1 VRHVEIMRD
10 NLGKSK
16 GCALVHFT
24 SAKDAEAAMVS
35 LKDSDLKGRLLYI
48 REDRTP
54 ADLLRASLP
63 PAPLPRKPIHAS
75 TICQCF
81 VGNLPVDASWLQ
93 LKNHFLS
100 MKLVNIWGGG
110 G

>member
-16 GCALVHFT
+16 GCALVHFA

-54 ADLLRASLP
+54 ADLLRASFLP
-63 PAPLPRKPIHAS
+63 VPLSRKPVHPS

-81 VGNLPVDASWLQ
+81 VGNLAVDVTWLH

-100 MKLVNIWGGG
+100 MKLVWG
-110 G
+110 